1 MSMSPPPPP
10 PPPPPDSVSHDRAP
24 GGAEIPSAALRI
36 VARLLDGI
44 IVGVVFGLIFSS
56 ILLDSDDTAGTLGLG
71 ADGDVGQLY
80 LLGLLGMAV
89 GFVWDAVCTK
99 QFGGTPMK
107 LAFGMRVV
115 QAGTGAPV
123 EWSHAIKRWALPGA
137 FAIASIGLLGTL
149 VGIANLIVV
158 IISLVYLFTKPLRRT
173 LWDQFGGTVVVKR

>member
-1 MSMSPPPPP
+1 M
-10 PPPPPDSVSHDRAP
+10 
-24 GGAEIPSAALRI
+24 RI
-36 VARLLDGI
+36 AARLLDGI
-44 IVGVVFGLIFSS
+44 IVGVVFGAVFAA
-56 ILLDSDDTAGTLGLG
+56 ILLDSDDNSGTLGLG

-99 QFGGTPMK
+99 QFGGSPMK

-137 FAIASIGLLGTL
+137 FAIASIGVLATL
-149 VGIANLIVV
+149 VSIANLIIV
-158 IISLVYLFTKPLRRT
+158 ISSLVYQFTKPLRRT
-173 LWDQFGGTVVVKR
+173 LWDQFGDTVVVKR